1 MSSYIGHG
9 KAQVSPEGRGGLQQV
24 ISRQPQVL
32 AVGQPLVI
40 ADVVGLVLTGREL
53 GPETWGVLR
62 SSVMHLVVSL
72 MVSPISEVSCWY
84 VFRCTVLYV
93 PAPWQWFSC
102 PLWLTSVCWELRCLI
117 VLWVA
122 EGIYKKKKR
131 TLHKWIQPQEK
142 RAKQIL
148 QVDFF
153 QISLYKIIM
162 IHWNISQGLLT
173 KKL

>member
-53 GPETWGVLR
+53 GPEGFWGQAWCIWWWAWWWAP
-62 SSVMHLVVSL
+62 LVK
-72 MVSPISEVSCWY
+72 SPAGM
-84 VFRCTVLYV
+84 FLDVLYCMYLLHGSDFPV
-93 PAPWQWFSC
+93 HSGWPLYAESWDASLCYEWQRGS
-102 PLWLTSVCWELRCLI
+102 T
-117 VLWVA
+117 
-122 EGIYKKKKR
+122 KKKR

-153 QISLYKIIM
+153 KS
-162 IHWNISQGLLT
+162 HFT
-173 KKL
+173 K